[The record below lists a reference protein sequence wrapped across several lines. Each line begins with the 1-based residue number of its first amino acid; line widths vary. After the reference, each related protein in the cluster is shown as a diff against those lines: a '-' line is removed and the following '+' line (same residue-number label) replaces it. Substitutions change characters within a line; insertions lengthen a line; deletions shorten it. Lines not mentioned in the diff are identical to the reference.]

1 MSSKIL
7 KQHLSKPRQMMIS
20 LSKDYQLTD
29 WLRDQLIAMITPRY
43 KIGFMAMDM
52 DVTYH
57 QLWRFMRG
65 EHMHETFINKAFR
78 FLLNSKGEI
87 LEQ

>member
-1 MSSKIL
+1 
-7 KQHLSKPRQMMIS
+7 MMIS

-65 EHMHETFINKAFR
+65 EKMSEEFINKAFR
-78 FLLNSKGEI
+78 FLLNSHGEL
-87 LEQ
+87 LED

>member
-1 MSSKIL
+1 
-7 KQHLSKPRQMMIS
+7 MIS

-65 EHMHETFINKAFR
+65 EKMSEEFINKAFR
-78 FLLNSKGEI
+78 FLLNSHGEL
-87 LEQ
+87 LED